1 MTNGRARDREWVH
14 VAVVLDDGGVRLM
27 HVAATRAALM
37 ERVVAYVAEQEP
49 AGRLWPPDASRLATL
64 LAAGEVDAAVDH
76 YFESAGRRWDGERL
90 MVQALELDRTD
101 DGDRQVQA
109 ELSRIA

>member
-1 MTNGRARDREWVH
+1 MH
-14 VAVVLDDGGVRLM
+14 VAVVLDEGGVRLV
-27 HVAATRAALM
+27 HAAATRAALM
-37 ERVVAYVAEQEP
+37 ERIVAYVAEQEP

-64 LAAGEVDAAVDH
+64 LAAGEVDAAVEH

-90 MVQALELDRTD
+90 LVRAFELDRTD
-101 DGDRQVQA
+101 EGDRQVEA